1 MKYNLAIIGGY
12 IAVMLAVAV
21 FLESIT

>member
-12 IAVMLAVAV
+12 IVVMLAVAV
-21 FLESIT
+21 FLELIT